1 MDGLHMFADL
11 DIFVRVAK
19 AGNMSAVARDMR
31 TSPAAVSKRMGLL
44 ESSLG
49 TRLFERSTRRFALTE
64 TGEGYLQRAIDIL
77 ERNAEAENFV
87 RSCTDKPSGLLRV
100 TVPTTFSRLY
110 LASRLPRFLECYPDI
125 TLEILVTDDVVDLIH
140 EGFDVAIR
148 IGELSDS
155 LLVARKLSS
164 DMRAICAA
172 PSYLQRAG
180 VPKSIKELARHN
192 CLFQNAQGPWHLDGP
207 KGETQLRVK
216 GSIHSNSAEIIR
228 EALVAGI
235 GIGLRSIWEI
245 GPDLV
250 SGALRIVLPQY
261 RGSSRSAIYAVYPS
275 REFRSA
281 KAHAFS
287 EFVAKEFGPG
297 FYEETFDEEVAR
309 HEPNRSDVASGVAP
323 CAA

>member
-1 MDGLHMFADL
+1 MFTDL

-64 TGEGYLQRAIDIL
+64 TGEGYLLRAMDIL

-87 RSCTDKPSGLLRV
+87 RSCTEKPSGLLRV
-100 TVPTTFSRLY
+100 TAPTTFSRLY
-110 LASRLPRFLECYPDI
+110 LASRLPAFLECYPDI
-125 TLEILVTDDVVDLIH
+125 TLELLVTDDVVDLIH
-140 EGFDVAIR
+140 EGFDVAVR

-155 LLVARKLSS
+155 SLVARKLSS
-164 DMRAICAA
+164 DTRVICAA
-172 PSYLQRAG
+172 PSYLERAG
-180 VPKSIKELARHN
+180 VPKSINELATHN
-192 CLFQNAQGPWHLDGP
+192 CLFQNAQGAWHFDGP
-207 KGETQLRVK
+207 NGEIQPRVK
-216 GSIHSNSAEIIR
+216 GNIQSNSAEIVR
-228 EALVAGI
+228 EALISGF
-235 GIGLRSIWEI
+235 GIGLRSLWEI
-245 GPDLV
+245 GPELV
-250 SGALRIVLPQY
+250 SGALTVVLSQY

-297 FYEETFDEEVAR
+297 FYNGTFDEVIAR
-309 HEPNRSDVASGVAP
+309 HEPNRSDAASGVAS

>member
-1 MDGLHMFADL
+1 MFADL

-31 TSPAAVSKRMGLL
+31 TSPAAISKRMGLL

-64 TGEGYLQRAIDIL
+64 TGERYLLRAKEIL
-77 ERNAEAENFV
+77 ERTAEAEKFV

-125 TLEILVTDDVVDLIH
+125 TLELLVTDDVVDLIH

-148 IGELSDS
+148 IGELGDS
-155 LLVARKLSS
+155 SLVARKLSS
-164 DMRAICAA
+164 DRRIICAA
-172 PSYLQRAG
+172 PSYLERVG
-180 VPKSIKELARHN
+180 VPKSLKELARHN
-192 CLFQNAQGPWHLDGP
+192 CLSSDAQEAWRLEGPSG
-207 KGETQLRVK
+207 KTQLRVK
-216 GSIHSNSAEIIR
+216 GNIHSNSVEIIR
-228 EALVAGI
+228 EALMSGL

-250 SGALRIVLPQY
+250 SGALTVVLPQY
-261 RGSSRSAIYAVYPS
+261 RGSSRSAIYAVHPS

-297 FYEETFDEEVAR
+297 FYDEIFDEVVER
-309 HEPNRSDVASGVAP
+309 QEPSRSDVASGVAS